1 MPPLPFLSRE
11 EIRAVYDAGP
21 EAVIALVEGLLTHL
35 SRIGELEA
43 RVEARVK
50 ELEDRLSRDSHN
62 SSRPPSSDPPHT
74 KETKGK
80 QTGSLREK
88 SGKPPGGQRGHRGE
102 TLRLREDPHQIV
114 VHSPSDCA
122 HCGGALSE
130 SETVATER
138 RQVWEVPPISVEVTE
153 HRVEHRRCPGCDTI
167 TSGDF
172 PVGVTQPVQ
181 YGERLR
187 GVGVYLQ
194 AYHLLPF
201 ARTSELL
208 GDVFGVALSEG
219 TLFTALHAASGRLE
233 ATEAAIQAGLR
244 AAAVVHFDETGVRV
258 EGKRAWLHSAG
269 TDTLVHYA
277 AHPKRGQAA
286 TREIGILPTFGGR
299 AVHDGWGSYF
309 AYGCAHALCNAH
321 HLREL
326 TFLSERHGQLWAE
339 GLKMLLREMKQAV
352 ETARSEGRT
361 ALGAGT
367 IRALEGRFD
376 RLLEAGEEANP
387 PPSDPSESGEK
398 KRGRMKQTKAR
409 NLLDRLKRYRAET
422 LAFLHDFAVPFDNN
436 LAERDLRMM
445 KVQQKISGGFR
456 AQAGADAF
464 CRIRSY
470 LASARKQG
478 HNVLAALVAV
488 FQGHPLSLVTLAE

>member
-1 MPPLPFLSRE
+1 MPSPLSLSRE
-11 EIRAVYDAGP
+11 EIRAVYEAGP
-21 EAVIALVEGLLTHL
+21 EAVIALVEGLLAHL
-35 SRIGELEA
+35 SRIGKL
-43 RVEARVK
+43 EARVK
-50 ELEDRLSRDSHN
+50 ELEDRLSQNSHN
-62 SSRPPSSDPPHT
+62 SSRPPSSGPPG
-74 KETKGK
+74 TKGK
-80 QTGSLREK
+80 PTGSLREK

-102 TLRLREDPHQIV
+102 TLRLREDPHRIV

-130 SETVATER
+130 GETVAAER
-138 RQVWEVPPISVEVTE
+138 RQVWEIPELAVEVTE
-153 HRVEHRRCPGCDTI
+153 HRAEHRLCPHCGTL
-167 TSGDF
+167 SRGSF
-172 PVGVTQPVQ
+172 PEGVTQPVQ

-187 GVGVYLQ
+187 SVGVYLQ

-208 GDVFGVALSEG
+208 GDLFGVAVSEG
-219 TLFTALHAASGRLE
+219 TLFTALHAASERLE
-233 ATEAAIQAGLR
+233 ATEGEIKAAVG
-244 AAAVVHFDETGVRV
+244 AAAVAHFDETGVRV
-258 EGKRAWLHSAG
+258 GGKLHWLHSAG
-269 TDTLVHYA
+269 TGHLVHYA
-277 AHPKRGQAA
+277 VHPKRGQAA
-286 TREIGILPTFGGR
+286 TKEIGILPAFGGR

-326 TFLSERHGQLWAE
+326 TFLHDRHGQRWAE
-339 GLKMLLREMKQAV
+339 ELQALLREMHRAV

-361 ALGAGT
+361 ALDPQT
-367 IRALEGRFD
+367 LRSLHERYD
-376 RLLEAGEEANP
+376 RLLEAGERAHP
-387 PPSDPSESGEK
+387 PPSDPREESEG
-398 KRGRMKQTKAR
+398 KRGRKKQTKAR
-409 NLLDRLKRYRAET
+409 NLLDRLKRYRTET

-456 AQAGADAF
+456 AKAGADAF

-478 HNVLAALVAV
+478 HNALLALVAV
-488 FQGHPLSLVTLAE
+488 FQGHPLSLVTMPE